1 MKGSLFLAAGILL
14 ALGIFFARD
23 RLKRA
28 FQIGGILYAVVLV
41 GRLLVY
47 GFQDGDNF
55 LDILIVGG
63 AFLLVWVVAW
73 AGTRAAL
80 KYRERPGQRHE

>member
-1 MKGSLFLAAGILL
+1 MKSSLFLAAGILL

-28 FQIGGILYAVVLV
+28 FQLGAILYAVVLV
-41 GRLLVY
+41 GRLLLY

-63 AFLLVWVVAW
+63 SFLLVWVVAW
-73 AGTRAAL
+73 AGTRAVL
-80 KYRERPGQRHE
+80 KYREQSGQQRK